1 MRVVLNHKLVIH
13 IPGIL
18 PPGSRTASYVSEDAL
33 IEAEKHF
40 SANAVSRA
48 AFRKLNANAANTTI
62 PIYFH
67 IISSDMTIDGGN
79 IS

>member
-1 MRVVLNHKLVIH
+1 MFTHVEDSAIQLIVEKCRKC
-13 IPGIL
+13 
-18 PPGSRTASYVSEDAL
+18 GSHVSEDAL

-48 AFRKLNANAANTTI
+48 AFDKLNSDAANTTI
-62 PIYFH
+62 PVYFH
-67 IISSDMTIDGGN
+67 IISSDLTVDGGN

>member
-1 MRVVLNHKLVIH
+1 MFTHVEDSAIQLTVEKCRKC
-13 IPGIL
+13 
-18 PPGSRTASYVSEDAL
+18 GSHVSEDAL

-40 SANAVSRA
+40 SANVISRV
-48 AFRKLNANAANTTI
+48 AFEKLNPNAANTTI

-67 IISSDMTIDGGN
+67 IISSDPTVDGGN

>member
-1 MRVVLNHKLVIH
+1 MRVVLNHKLVFH

-18 PPGSRTASYVSEDAL
+18 PPGSRTASYVSEDAF
-33 IEAEKHF
+33 IRAEKHF

-48 AFRKLNANAANTTI
+48 AFDKLNSDAANTTI
-62 PIYFH
+62 PVYFH
-67 IISSDMTIDGGN
+67 IISSDLTVDGGN